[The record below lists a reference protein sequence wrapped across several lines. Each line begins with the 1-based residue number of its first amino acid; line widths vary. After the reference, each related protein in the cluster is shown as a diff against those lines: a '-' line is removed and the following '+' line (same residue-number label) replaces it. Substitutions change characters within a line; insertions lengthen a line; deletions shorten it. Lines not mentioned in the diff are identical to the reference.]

1 MRSRTVFLMESLCYT
16 IVIVFKKKGRLMPRT
31 MKESGN
37 EVLNDVVVSNGG
49 EMLGDEEK
57 ELKRQR
63 RIGALVL
70 SLVSFDDKNEEI
82 VDSSFDKARRKGEK
96 LPGNSSE
103 RRIYAYLLRL
113 EELINKYGNPLEKR
127 LWRLSINNKLLVEY
141 DNIPESYWESKRQ
154 ELRDNGA
161 GSVKL
166 TESLKREYCEKER
179 ELQRESLEKWANY
192 LGDEHSPYPLWF
204 KIYAWDGM
212 TKMGVYNKDK
222 RKYEVRNETTVA
234 PYPDPDAEIIA
245 GVFEAINRYYGN
257 SQREFYT
264 KEGERNIK
272 MEQLVQSG
280 SFRKIYEAI
289 QQNIAPIIEPPETTE
304 EVRGEW
310 IEYGVGDEDK
320 IARAANGTGWCIA
333 APAVAKHYLECGTYG
348 ESHDEKY
355 GNSDSSNHSKFILFH
370 LIDPVSDK
378 LAKNA
383 CASIRLDPDGRVAE
397 ISGLRTGQALD
408 DSMVPIVEEKAKTL
422 PGGEKFLLKFADKNR
437 LIMLDHKMKNNE
449 ELTKEELEFVYEID
463 RRIETLDTYNACD
476 PRIKE
481 LRRHY
486 DIEYAC
492 DKGLDINSLIERMD
506 GRDIEE
512 RFDHLVNRK
521 DIDINRLIN
530 LMFGSDIEKHLNY
543 LANRKDV
550 DINLLI
556 DKMYGPDIEKHFDYL
571 VKRRDVNINTLAERI
586 KKHGA
591 KEHLDIL
598 RKRGANI

>member
-1 MRSRTVFLMESLCYT
+1 MPGTMEESDSR
-16 IVIVFKKKGRLMPRT
+16 I
-31 MKESGN
+31 
-37 EVLNDVVVSNGG
+37 LNNDVVSNGG
-49 EMLGDEEK
+49 EVSSDEEK
-57 ELKRQR
+57 ELEHQR

-70 SLVSFDDKNEEI
+70 NLVGFGGRNKEI
-82 VDSSFDKARRKGEK
+82 VDSSYNKARRSDKK
-96 LPGNSSE
+96 LLGNNNE
-103 RRIYAYLLRL
+103 RRIYSYLSRL
-113 EELINKYGNPLEKR
+113 EDLIDRDGNSLEKR
-127 LWRLSINNKLLVEY
+127 LWRLSINSKLLVEY
-141 DNIPESYWESKRQ
+141 DNIPESHWESVRQ

-179 ELQRESLEKWANY
+179 ELQRESLERWADY

-204 KIYAWDGM
+204 KVYAWDGM
-212 TKMGVYNKDK
+212 TKMGAYNKDK

-289 QQNIAPIIEPPETTE
+289 QQNIAPIVEPPETTE
-304 EVRGEW
+304 GVRGEW
-310 IEYGVGDEDK
+310 IEYGVGDEDE

-348 ESHDEKY
+348 ESHDENY
-355 GNSDSSNHSKFILFH
+355 GNLDSTNHSKFILFH

-437 LIMLDHKMKNNE
+437 LIKLDHKMKNNE
-449 ELTKEELEFVYEID
+449 ELTKEELEFLYETD
-463 RRIETLDTYNACD
+463 RRIETLDTYNSHD
-476 PRIKE
+476 PRITE

-492 DKGLDINSLIERMD
+492 DKGLDVNFLIERMD
-506 GRDIEE
+506 GRDIEK
-512 RFDHLVNRK
+512 RFDYLVNRK
-521 DIDINRLIN
+521 DIDVNHLIN
-530 LMFGSDIEKHLNY
+530 MMFGSDVEKHLNY
-543 LANRKDV
+543 FANRKDV

-571 VKRRDVNINTLAERI
+571 IERRGVDINTLAKRI
-586 KKHGA
+586 KKHGT